1 MQAPLVTC
9 NFENC
14 NFTCMRLTDLDQ
26 FRQAAS
32 GGSGFT
38 FQLETILPH
47 KKNVEINLSLVTE
60 HGF

>member
-9 NFENC
+9 NFEKC
-14 NFTCMRLTDLDQ
+14 DLTSMRLTNLDQ
-26 FRQAAS
+26 FRQTAS

-38 FQLETILPH
+38 FQLETIVPH
-47 KKNVEINLSLVTE
+47 KKNVEINLLLVIE